1 MLYIVQLRVNPAT
14 SNDSRLLSI
23 YTTGLSKERCCEYW
37 FSEGKQGETG
47 CKESHFYSL
56 PLRQAEANIYQP
68 INIISTSP
76 KNVLMSRLISQFFCN
91 LNSSKKFICPSGKL
105 ITKSTSPG
113 PSDTT
118 FSARQDTN
126 RVQLTVL
133 DNPWVNIIIICWE
146 QVQVQLEVLGL
157 GQGLSYRIKS
167 SLRTCTSTNQIL
179 HVYQCLFL
187 FYFLQHSNFLTL
199 AAKVSINVADYMLG
213 LDSLPLLYF
222 AFLDKKF

>member
-1 MLYIVQLRVNPAT
+1 
-14 SNDSRLLSI
+14 
-23 YTTGLSKERCCEYW
+23 
-37 FSEGKQGETG
+37 
-47 CKESHFYSL
+47 
-56 PLRQAEANIYQP
+56 
-68 INIISTSP
+68 
-76 KNVLMSRLISQFFCN
+76 MSRLISQFFCN

-167 SLRTCTSTNQIL
+167 SLRTCTSANQIL
-179 HVYQCLFL
+179 YVYQCLFL

-199 AAKVSINVADYMLG
+199 AAKVSINVADYMFG
-213 LDSLPLLYF
+213 LDSLPLLYCF
-222 AFLDKKF
+222 PRQEILSIVVKRQKVLPQCTGSIKHEQIPLEIFIFYS